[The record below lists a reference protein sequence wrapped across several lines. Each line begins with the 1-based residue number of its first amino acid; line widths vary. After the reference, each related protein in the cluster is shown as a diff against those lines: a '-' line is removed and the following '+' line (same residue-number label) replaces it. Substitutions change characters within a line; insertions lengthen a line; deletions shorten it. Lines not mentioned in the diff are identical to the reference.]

1 MGNGSL
7 RSFDPDSGRIPRS
20 VNTFNAASHANPGIG
35 GTRNDVPG
43 SLGQSCF
50 LRAALVNLCVIA
62 ERSDDRKQMIVTGFD
77 PLKGRV
83 RELARFDVDPALDVN
98 VDNLICVLSPDG
110 RVWPRHQVPTARSRS
125 IPCRITVS
133 PPFLQRG
140 WTDYGM

>member
-1 MGNGSL
+1 MDHCARL
-7 RSFDPDSGRIPRS
+7 ALDPGRIPRS
-20 VNTFNAASHANPGIG
+20 VNTFNAASHANPGIR
-35 GTRNDVPG
+35 RNAGIDIPG

-50 LRAALVNLCVIA
+50 LRAALSNLCVIA

-98 VDNLICVLSPDG
+98 VENLICVLSPDG
-110 RVWPRHQVPTARSRS
+110 TRLATASGPNGPIKIYS
-125 IPCRITVS
+125 LRITVS